1 MWPYQWALSW
11 SSSLKLQ
18 PTLSSPTPSVMLLT
32 PFILHYCI
40 YQCTILC
47 MPAKSLQSCLTL
59 CNPVNCSPP
68 GSSVHGDF
76 PGKNTGVGRH
86 AVLQR
91 CVSMNGFS
99 EPRLL
104 HLSIHRKA
112 PNSWACVFPLTN
124 NSTLMFRLPALF
136 RKTSVYSGSPSSPLW
151 SRSLRVFWDAAE
163 GLKS

>member
-1 MWPYQWALSW
+1 MLSHVHLFETPNISYHISKQRISQWSRIAAPTDGELVVSEGTQEGKDTCH
-11 SSSLKLQ
+11 LAAVRLQ
-18 PTLSSPTPSVMLLT
+18 PLPTVSPEELRTWKHRKSFPDSWGAYCAVLL
-32 PFILHYCI
+32 P
-40 YQCTILC
+40 
-47 MPAKSLQSCLTL
+47 TL
-59 CNPVNCSPP
+59 CDPMDCRPP

-112 PNSWACVFPLTN
+112 PNSLSMCFSFN
-124 NSTLMFRLPALF
+124 
-136 RKTSVYSGSPSSPLW
+136 
-151 SRSLRVFWDAAE
+151 
-163 GLKS
+163 